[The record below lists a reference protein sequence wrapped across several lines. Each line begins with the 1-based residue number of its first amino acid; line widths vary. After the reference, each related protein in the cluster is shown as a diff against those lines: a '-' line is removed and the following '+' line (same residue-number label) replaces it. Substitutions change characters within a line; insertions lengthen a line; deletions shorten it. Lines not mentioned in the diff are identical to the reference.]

1 MAVGAEISAS
11 VGLSIAASVWGI
23 IRFSVASGISAL
35 RLVVAGVGT
44 EASKTIVRATARTG
58 LIHFLG
64 STIRSISCHFEIGR
78 MIAAITKETKLVML
92 GINTNAIVASEKTR
106 VHRQI
111 LIKTRRIF
119 LPLSTNLILAPP
131 HLEVLPTPWMM
142 NIFFLSSS

>member
-1 MAVGAEISAS
+1 
-11 VGLSIAASVWGI
+11 
-23 IRFSVASGISAL
+23 
-35 RLVVAGVGT
+35 
-44 EASKTIVRATARTG
+44 
-58 LIHFLG
+58 
-64 STIRSISCHFEIGR
+64 